1 MKRFISVKTESNTK
15 NIWISLCLFV
25 LIISVFYAGVS
36 SLAKSSA
43 EEELGN
49 LTQTLQE
56 GIVHCY
62 SIEGTYPESLSY
74 LTEHYGITYDHDKYL
89 VEYHPLGSNIMPD
102 LTVLARNQ

>member
-1 MKRFISVKTESNTK
+1 MKRFTSEKTASDTR
-15 NIWISLCLFV
+15 NIWISLCLFL
-25 LIISVFYAGVS
+25 LIIGIFYAGVS
-36 SLAKSSA
+36 SLAETGSA
-43 EEELGN
+43 EELAN

-74 LTEHYGITYDHDKYL
+74 LTEHYGISYDHDKYL

-102 LTVLARNQ
+102 LTVLIRK